1 MTAAAI
7 VPAPMRAALVHVSVL
22 APLLLALAL
31 PARAQDAGVA
41 AAGDAPARPATLPR
55 AQVAPT
61 PDDAL
66 ATPPAAPVPDGAA
79 RPPGAESA
87 EQRESREERERWRI
101 PSDLVNP
108 FVDDSRYEGHGHRR
122 ERDADAGS
130 WFIAEEDLVDPWRSG
145 RLGPFYG
152 VRCSGRWCRAD
163 PASAVYIAPPA
174 GNERRGRRRGTR
186 RVELAAIIA
195 ASTVSDDARAR
206 LEVQATVHRGAF
218 GVGLSLSTSTGEI
231 RVGALDVTHPR
242 HAIAV
247 VVEHRFTDGTVM
259 FDLGVAAGL
268 MLTELRDAA
277 LAPLARVMATAGL
290 SISRNVELLVRG
302 DALTTFLRPG
312 ATSSGGPSAFEF
324 SMGVGLRIAT
334 N

>member
-1 MTAAAI
+1 
-7 VPAPMRAALVHVSVL
+7 MRAALVHVSVL

-66 ATPPAAPVPDGAA
+66 ATPPAAPVPDAA
-79 RPPGAESA
+79 AHPPGAESA

-108 FVDDSRYEGHGHRR
+108 FVDDSRYEGRGHRR

-174 GNERRGRRRGTR
+174 GNERRGGRRGTR

>member
-1 MTAAAI
+1 
-7 VPAPMRAALVHVSVL
+7 VH
-22 APLLLALAL
+22 
-31 PARAQDAGVA
+31 
-41 AAGDAPARPATLPR
+41 
-55 AQVAPT
+55 
-61 PDDAL
+61 
-66 ATPPAAPVPDGAA
+66 
-79 RPPGAESA
+79 PPGADSD

-108 FVDDSRYEGHGHRR
+108 FVDDPHYEGRGHRR

-163 PASAVYIAPPA
+163 PASAVYVAPPP
-174 GNERRGRRRGTR
+174 GGERRGRRRRTR
-186 RVELAAIIA
+186 RVELAAIVA

-231 RVGALDVTHPR
+231 RVGAVDVTHPR

-259 FDLGVAAGL
+259 FDLGAAAGL
-268 MLTELRDAA
+268 MLTELGDAA
-277 LAPLARVMATAGL
+277 LAPLARVMATAGVSL
-290 SISRNVELLVRG
+290 SRNVEVLIRG

-324 SMGVGLRIAT
+324 SMGIGLRIAT